1 MILPTVL
8 DDAISFPQQ
17 LDLLKS
23 AKEDQILASELA
35 DRFGVDFD
43 EFKLCSNE
51 ALTKHEKGNG
61 NAYSYD

>member
-1 MILPTVL
+1 MILPNVL

-35 DRFGVDFD
+35 DRFGVDLD
-43 EFKLCSNE
+43 EFKLCF
-51 ALTKHEKGNG
+51 
-61 NAYSYD
+61 D